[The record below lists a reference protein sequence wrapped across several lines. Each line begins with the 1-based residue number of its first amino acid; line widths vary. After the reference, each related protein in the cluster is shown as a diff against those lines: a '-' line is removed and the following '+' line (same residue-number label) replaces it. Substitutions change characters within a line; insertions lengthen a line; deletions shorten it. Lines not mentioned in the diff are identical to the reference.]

1 MRERSCERERE
12 RERARERCRIRARAS
27 ERACDRERKIDIYEL
42 RPELNE
48 IFKGSVVT
56 AVTLRVLVCGV
67 TG

>member
-1 MRERSCERERE
+1 MMGDGVCVN
-12 RERARERCRIRARAS
+12 
-27 ERACDRERKIDIYEL
+27 IYEL

>member
-1 MRERSCERERE
+1 MCDERERE
-12 RERARERCRIRARAS
+12 RDIY
-27 ERACDRERKIDIYEL
+27 IYIYEL